1 MAFCS
6 KCGAQLDEGSQFCE
20 SCGAPAGAPTQPPV
34 QPNQAATLQQPVQSP
49 APKPSPRKYRVAV
62 WLIPLFLLLFFAC
75 CCCSSFGLLSLVGAQ
90 GQPATVISPSPA
102 SESKAGISGSTVPI
116 PKGLSADSSNSEIA
130 LKWNAVSKSS
140 LKSYGV
146 YKSLAPGKDFSLI
159 GKVDAGKTTYSDA
172 KAKKGVVYYYV
183 VTAVTADEAE
193 SGNSKQASAMVE
205 APPLVPKGIYSW
217 ADVKKKCEADSKYL
231 KLLRKVTGLTKS
243 DVDRLARKEKDGMKL
258 KKTLSKGTIVTN
270 STKNYKILYNY
281 KLKKSR
287 LVLTDENGTPH
298 VLVKCGNPMKI
309 QISVTTT
316 TVIIQQVQVF
326 VTNIIM
332 IFPPSIINIFIN
344 AAQPVNDIV
353 IVIMPDFINVLV
365 GITVAP
371 PSPDVYI
378 DPVDFGP
385 DSLYQ
390 EEDLVI
396 ESHEHED
403 GEDEGEQ
410 EEEEEEQ
417 EEGQDEEDDLPE
429 GQQWIEEGKVLVI
442 ADPHDPDPGQSVNMT
457 VRLTPV
463 KADVEINYE
472 VQGTD
477 DYSASGTKTTDAN
490 GEITFSIPGGT
501 TGVRDIIK
509 VTIPSLELEGS
520 AEYQF

>member
-1 MAFCS
+1 MAFCN
-6 KCGAQLDEGSQFCE
+6 KCGAQLDEGSQFCK
-20 SCGAPAGAPTQPPV
+20 SCGAPAGTPAQPPV
-34 QPNQAATLQQPVQSP
+34 QPNQAATVQQPAQSP

-90 GQPATVISPSPA
+90 GQPATVIPPSPA

-116 PKGLSADSSNSEIA
+116 PKGLSADSSDSEIA
-130 LKWNAVSKSS
+130 LKWSAVSKSS

-159 GKVDAGKTTYSDA
+159 SKVDAGKTTYTDA
-172 KAKKGVVYYYV
+172 KVKKGVVYYYV

-193 SGNSKQASAMVE
+193 SGNSSQASAMVE
-205 APPLVPKGIYSW
+205 ALPLVPKGIYSW
-217 ADVKKKCEADSKYL
+217 VDVKKKCEADSKYL
-231 KLLRKVTGLTKS
+231 NLLTKVTGLTKT
-243 DVDRLARKEKDGMKL
+243 DVDRLARKEKEGMKL
-258 KKTLSKGTIVTN
+258 KKTLPKGTIITN
-270 STKNYKILYNY
+270 STKNYKILPNY
-281 KLKKSR
+281 KLKTNR

-316 TVIIQQVQVF
+316 TVVIQQVQVF
-326 VTNIIM
+326 ITNIIM

-353 IVIMPDFINVLV
+353 IVIMPDFIKVLV

-371 PSPDVYI
+371 PPPDVYI

-385 DSLYQ
+385 DALYQ
-390 EEDLVI
+390 EEDLEI
-396 ESHEHED
+396 EPHEHED
-403 GEDEGEQ
+403 GEDAGQQEQEQEQ
-410 EEEEEEQ
+410 EE
-417 EEGQDEEDDLPE
+417 DLPE

-442 ADPHDPDPGQSVNMT
+442 ADPHDPAPGQSVSMT
-457 VRLTPV
+457 VRLTP
-463 KADVEINYE
+463 AQAGVEISYE
-472 VQGTD
+472 VHGTD
-477 DYSASGTKTTDAN
+477 GYNASGTKTTDAN
-490 GEITFSIPGGT
+490 GEIAFSIPGGA
-501 TGVRDIIK
+501 TGVRDTIK
-509 VTIPSLELEGS
+509 VMVPSQELEGS